1 MLNKPRGPKG
11 TPLRVAECI
20 VGDETGIVV
29 FTARNEQGRSF
40 KSLLD
45 IKQQPNAFIRTAVD
59 KALLCAVHLAW

>member
-1 MLNKPRGPKG
+1 M
-11 TPLRVAECI
+11 
-20 VGDETGIVV
+20 GDETGIVV